1 MLLRLRLPIELHR
14 YCSLRAP
21 ISAGSFVLAPSNSKQ
36 VFRGRV
42 VLILLGQ
49 DIATVEAVREVIG
62 LDLLHLAELA
72 GDVSTCSPILEVV
85 DLIVSRLYRLMCNSD
100 LPSRVVVWSPLLVVD
115 IGRLGDLFAQ
125 DQLLDQF

>member
-1 MLLRLRLPIELHR
+1 M
-14 YCSLRAP
+14 
-21 ISAGSFVLAPSNSKQ
+21 
-36 VFRGRV
+36 
-42 VLILLGQ
+42 LILLGQ

-72 GDVSTCSPILEVV
+72 SDVSTCSPILEVV